1 MIYIYIWVWFP
12 IWLWINTYKNTIF
25 REMNIHKSQLFWCEI
40 CELQG
45 YYWFWHTAIC
55 RMSVSTKNQNGTW
68 NIMKQPRGLGIGGW
82 HSHSRFSRFIQTW
95 IQIGYSRYSKHG
107 VCYWNDVPKNLN
119 VFLSIKPWVCTSR
132 RDLSLSTREGCPDVL
147 WSSWQA
153 FSKLFWERKIR
164 AIYPDKPCANP
175 QYVNVCLPR

>member
-1 MIYIYIWVWFP
+1 
-12 IWLWINTYKNTIF
+12 
-25 REMNIHKSQLFWCEI
+25 MNIHKSQLFWCEI

-82 HSHSRFSRFIQTW
+82 HSHSRFFRFIQTW

-119 VFLSIKPWVCTSR
+119 VFFSIKPWVCTSR

-147 WSSWQA
+147 GRLGRHFPNCFGKEKYVPFTPINHVQILNTSTSA
-153 FSKLFWERKIR
+153 FPASFAALGACSPLVSRK
-164 AIYPDKPCANP
+164 
-175 QYVNVCLPR
+175 